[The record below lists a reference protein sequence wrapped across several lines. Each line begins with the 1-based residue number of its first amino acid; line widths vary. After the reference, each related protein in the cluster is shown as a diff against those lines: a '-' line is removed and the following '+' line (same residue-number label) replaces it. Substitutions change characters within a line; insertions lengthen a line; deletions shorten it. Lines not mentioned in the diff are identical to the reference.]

1 MTISVAPWSPIQTC
15 TSKIGSAPATVAERV
30 TAPVAG
36 TAGERTF
43 AVDPSVMLQAASLR
57 VEKVTKNKA
66 DMTTYTVWMKNFL
79 TQKVL

>member
-1 MTISVAPWSPIQTC
+1 M
-15 TSKIGSAPATVAERV
+15 GLAPATTAERV

-36 TAGERTF
+36 TLAEITL

-66 DMTTYTVWMKNFL
+66 AMTTYTVWMKFFL
-79 TQKVL
+79 NRRLL